1 MTVTEQEIADYV
13 ARVRGALTDLSP
25 AVRDELTEDLPEHLA
40 VVAAESDGTLVERL
54 GEPEAYAGEL
64 RIAAGV
70 GAGRRSATGEL
81 TALVDRVRGRLNT
94 LDRQLGPPLGYPTV
108 RAFLHLLAP
117 GWWILR
123 GYLAAMLLAV
133 LSTGLNGEIG
143 LLPRIGGH
151 LSLGLMIL
159 AALVVASVMLG
170 RRDARSRPWPGRLLV
185 LGNLVLVGFALAALV
200 HQEDRRGAGDY
211 YAPISVDSR
220 YDHIRDVF
228 VYDTEGQLVDYA
240 RLFDQNGDPIRLGY
254 PDCADARDVIRRD
267 EINGASPLLRGYPY
281 CPEAAPFGP
290 RPTAEASPPALPAP
304 PGTVQPDSTASPA
317 VPETA
322 PSTPDPATPP
332 VVPETPPATSE
343 TATTVPDTPPTSA
356 PAPGVAPTG

>member
-13 ARVRGALTDLSP
+13 ARVRGALTDLPP

-54 GEPEAYAGEL
+54 GEPEAYASEL
-64 RIAAGV
+64 RTAAGV
-70 GAGRRSATGEL
+70 GAGRRLATGEL
-81 TALVDRVRGRLNT
+81 NAVVDRVRARLNT

-108 RAFLHLLAP
+108 RSFLHLLAP

-123 GYLAAMLLAV
+123 GYLAAMLLA
-133 LSTGLNGEIG
+133 LLTGGFGGAVG
-143 LLPRIGGH
+143 LLPRFEGH
-151 LSLGLMIL
+151 LLLGLMIL

-170 RRDARSRPWPGRLLV
+170 RRKAQLRGWSGRLLV
-185 LGNLVLVGFALAALV
+185 LGNLVLVGFGLV
-200 HQEDRRGAGDY
+200 GLVQLDDRRGEGNY
-211 YAPISVDSR
+211 YTPISVDSQ

-254 PDCADARDVIRRD
+254 PDCAAARDVIRRD
-267 EINGASPLLRGYPY
+267 QINNTNPLLRGYPY

-290 RPTAEASPPALPAP
+290 RPTVDASPPALPAP
-304 PGTVQPDSTASPA
+304 PGTVQPDSVASPA

-322 PSTPDPATPP
+322 PTTSEPSPVTPE
-332 VVPETPPATSE
+332 VPE
-343 TATTVPDTPPTSA
+343 TPPTSA

>member
-1 MTVTEQEIADYV
+1 MTVTEQEITDYV
-13 ARVRGALTDLSP
+13 ARVRGALTDLPP

-54 GEPEAYAGEL
+54 GEPEAYASEL
-64 RIAAGV
+64 RIAAGAGS
-70 GAGRRSATGEL
+70 GAGRRSTTGEL
-81 TALVDRVRGRLNT
+81 TAVVDRVRARLHT

-108 RAFLHLLAP
+108 RAFLHLLTP
-117 GWWILR
+117 GWWVLR

-133 LSTGLNGEIG
+133 LTTGGIG
-143 LLPRIGGH
+143 LLPRFGGH
-151 LSLGLMIL
+151 LSLGLMML

-170 RRDARSRPWPGRLLV
+170 RREARSRIWPGRLLV
-185 LGNLVLVGFALAALV
+185 LGNLVLVGFGLVGLV
-200 HQEDRRGAGDY
+200 HLEDRRDEGNY

-254 PDCADARDVIRRD
+254 PDCAAARDVIRRD
-267 EINGASPLLRGYPY
+267 QINNANPLLRGYPY

-290 RPTAEASPPALPAP
+290 RPTADASPPALPAP
-304 PGTVQPDSTASPA
+304 PGTVQPDSTAAPAGSEPAPTTSEPSPVTPGTTPE
-317 VPETA
+317 VPE
-322 PSTPDPATPP
+322 
-332 VVPETPPATSE
+332 
-343 TATTVPDTPPTSA
+343 TPPTSA

>member
-13 ARVRGALTDLSP
+13 ARVRGALTDLPP
-25 AVRDELTEDLPEHLA
+25 AIRDELTEDLPAHLA

-54 GEPEAYAGEL
+54 GEPEAYAVEL

-70 GAGRRSATGEL
+70 GVGRRSATGGL
-81 TALVDRVRGRLNT
+81 TAFVDRFRARLNT

-108 RAFLHLLAP
+108 RAFLDLLAP
-117 GWWILR
+117 GWWVLR

-133 LSTGLNGEIG
+133 LTTGLNGGIG
-143 LLPRIGGH
+143 LLPRFGGH

-159 AALVVASVMLG
+159 AALVIASVMLG
-170 RRDARSRPWPGRLLV
+170 RRDRGSQIWPGRLLV
-185 LGNLVLVGFALAALV
+185 LGNLVLVGFGLAALV
-200 HQEDRRGAGDY
+200 YLEDRRGAGDY

-254 PDCADARDVIRRD
+254 PECADVRDVISRD
-267 EINGASPLLRGYPY
+267 EIAGANSLLRGYPY

-290 RPTAEASPPALPAP
+290 RPTADASPPALPAP
-304 PGTVQPDSTASPA
+304 PGTVQPDSA
-317 VPETA
+317 VP
-322 PSTPDPATPP
+322 P
-332 VVPETPPATSE
+332 
-343 TATTVPDTPPTSA
+343 TVPDTAPTTPEAPSVTTPVAPAETAPTTPEIPPTSA